1 MIPASPS
8 VYKCPHCGALKA
20 ISAITSGNSIGATYW
35 SDFKRD
41 LPMSP
46 RSSFVQQCPLCG
58 KFFLLIEDNF
68 YKCADSFFCVSSRG
82 CLSYHSLKNAFTQ
95 LSPLGQYEKMIR
107 LMLLHSYNDLYGD
120 KLIADIPTEDR
131 KLFKENAT
139 ALIGLCDIDHSD
151 DRLFIAELYREMG
164 KFHKTISI
172 LRASFK
178 YENEAQNNLCN
189 KMLEYAE
196 QKITNV
202 FIYIGDEALSRKA
215 IEVDDKS
222 YLYDEKDDAEY
233 NNPRRF
239 I

>member
-20 ISAITSGNSIGATYW
+20 VSAIKSGNSIWSTNW
-35 SDFKRD
+35 SDFKRV

-46 RSSFVQQCPLCG
+46 RASFVQQCPSCG
-58 KFFLLIEDNF
+58 KYYLLINDNY
-68 YKCADSFFCVSSRG
+68 YKRAESLFCKSSWG
-82 CLSYHSLKNAFTQ
+82 NLSYHSLKNAFAQ
-95 LSPLGQYEKMIR
+95 LYPLGQYEKKIR

-120 KLIADIPTEDR
+120 KQITDIPAENR
-131 KLFKENAT
+131 KLFEENAA

-151 DRLFIAELYREMG
+151 ERLLIAELYREMG
-164 KFHKTISI
+164 KFHKAISI

-178 YENEAQNNLCN
+178 YENLAQRILCD

-196 QKITNV
+196 QKNSNV
-202 FIYIGDEALSRKA
+202 FIYIGDEALYRKV
-215 IEVDDKS
+215 IEVDDEN